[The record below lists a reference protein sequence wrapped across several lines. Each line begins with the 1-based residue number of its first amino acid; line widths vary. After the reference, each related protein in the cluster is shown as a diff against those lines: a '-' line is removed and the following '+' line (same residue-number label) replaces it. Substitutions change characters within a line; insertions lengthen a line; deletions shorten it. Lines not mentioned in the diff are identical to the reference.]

1 MLIFLNNTRSI
12 KKQEIILPLVRFVSH
27 ELRINNEYLLI
38 PIYFFNDQQSKY
50 NQYRKSLRLY

>member
-27 ELRINNEYLLI
+27 ELRINNEYLHI

-50 NQYRKSLRLY
+50 NEYRKPLRLY